1 MASRTT
7 IPAVE
12 FRNLVVQLG
21 LRLELEP
28 DNRELRH
35 LMQHLVAIGDEAGAL
50 SRKLDASEDVFPYS
64 DGAHPV
70 PTFDW
75 ENGEIP
81 VSPQQ
86 AETVDRISALT
97 RVPE

>member
-28 DNRELRH
+28 DNGELRH
-35 LMQHLVAIGDEAGAL
+35 LMQHLVAIGDAAGAL